1 MMTVNRKSGILFFIF
16 TCVLS
21 LSSAL
26 NTYGTLIEQFIEFAS
41 QFITFFLII
50 ALYCKWK
57 CIEVFSSRAVFTI
70 AISYP
75 IIVIIRPLYMAFEYS
90 DQTMQTSFLLA
101 QGLDLWLS
109 LFVAAILLTK
119 EKNESNN

>member
-1 MMTVNRKSGILFFIF
+1 MSVNRTSGILFFIF
-16 TCVLS
+16 TFVLS
-21 LSSAL
+21 LSTAL
-26 NTYGTLIEQFIEFAS
+26 NTYGTWVEQCIEFIS

-57 CIEVFSSRAVFTI
+57 GIEAFSSRAVFTI

-75 IIVIIRPLYMAFEYS
+75 IVVIIRPLYMVFEYS
-90 DQTMQTSFLLA
+90 EQTMQTSFLLA

-109 LFVAAILLTK
+109 MFVAAVLLKKKK
-119 EKNESNN
+119 EK